1 MPDRSSNP
9 PNAYQQLN
17 NPGAAITQLTRDI
30 AENNAN
36 TTQKCISSIGTLA
49 SGPVLELSDSA
60 QDVLYAL
67 FFRGALV
74 SGDIP
79 SKAGASALRSL
90 GFAETGHT
98 ATPYKGEDYFT
109 WLTPA
114 GYAFAIGYLVNTRF
128 GKHPANAVASG
139 QPSVH
144 PEGLTIEQ
152 ETLSSVLAHYLPNT
166 PLDKARDHAVMLAS
180 AVKASFAE
188 LNHSTG
194 GFVISR
200 DGAAQV
206 IGEKNS
212 ETIIPSSALKP
223 STDGKEKRG
232 ATFTINIEVD
242 ASKATQALDEFSH
255 AFDKRIASA
264 LEKGLMPGGSLW
276 FAIKSQR

>member
-1 MPDRSSNP
+1 M
-9 PNAYQQLN
+9 
-17 NPGAAITQLTRDI
+17 
-30 AENNAN
+30 
-36 TTQKCISSIGTLA
+36 
-49 SGPVLELSDSA
+49 
-60 QDVLYAL
+60 
-67 FFRGALV
+67 
-74 SGDIP
+74 
-79 SKAGASALRSL
+79 
-90 GFAETGHT
+90 
-98 ATPYKGEDYFT
+98 
-109 WLTPA
+109 
-114 GYAFAIGYLVNTRF
+114 
-128 GKHPANAVASG
+128 
-139 QPSVH
+139 
-144 PEGLTIEQ
+144 
-152 ETLSSVLAHYLPNT
+152 LAHYLPNT

-212 ETIIPSSALKP
+212 ETIIPASALKP

-264 LEKGLMPGGSLW
+264 LEKGLIPGGSLW